1 MDLNYQ
7 IFKNRN
13 KKKNCTIQILMDA
26 SIYNKLLLI
35 FIEEFDSTKLSNFF
49 FMCHNREKQ
58 NLLSCFSH
66 LT

>member
-13 KKKNCTIQILMDA
+13 KKKNCTIQILMDV

-35 FIEEFDSTKLSNFF
+35 FIEEFDSTELSNFF
-49 FMCHNREKQ
+49 YVSQ
-58 NLLSCFSH
+58 
-66 LT
+66 